1 MMDNNNLKKHIS
13 GQFNSE
19 LEGVLNQVL
28 VMGGL
33 VEQQLTD
40 AITAIHKQDLD
51 MARQIVANDHKVNGL
66 EVQIDEDC
74 TRIIAKRQ
82 PAASDLRLVLAIIK
96 TITDLERIGDVA
108 KRIGMMLLDNAD
120 KKQPPLVSME
130 NMGRRTVKMLHESLD
145 AFARMDVEAAIEVHK
160 EDDKVDREYESIIRE
175 LMTFMMEDP
184 RSIPHVLNVLWC
196 ARSLERVGD
205 RVQHICEYIIY
216 FVKGK
221 DVRHTSDKD
230 IHSMLDSDS

>member
-1 MMDNNNLKKHIS
+1 MDKLNLNKHIS
-13 GQFNSE
+13 GQFNAE

-40 AITAIHKQDLD
+40 AITAIHEQDMA
-51 MARQIVANDHKVNGL
+51 MARQIVANDHKVNAL
-66 EVQIDEDC
+66 EVQIDEEC

-108 KRIGMMLLDNAD
+108 KRIGMMLLDNAN

-130 NMGRRTVKMLHESLD
+130 NMGRRTVRMLHEVLD

-221 DVRHTSDKD
+221 DVRHTSDED
-230 IHSMLDSDS
+230 IRSMLD

>member
-1 MMDNNNLKKHIS
+1 MNNHNLKKHIS
-13 GQFNSE
+13 GQFNAE
-19 LEGVLNQVL
+19 LEEVLNQVL

-40 AITAIHKQDLD
+40 AITAIHKQDVDL
-51 MARQIVANDHKVNGL
+51 ARLIVTNDSQVNAL
-66 EVQIDEDC
+66 EVDIDEDC

-108 KRIGMMLLDNAD
+108 KRIGMMVVDNAN

-130 NMGRRTVKMLHESLD
+130 NMGRRAVKMLHDVLD

-160 EDDKVDREYESIIRE
+160 EDAKVDREYESIIRE

-221 DVRHTSDKD
+221 DVRHRSDED
-230 IHSMLDSDS
+230 IHSMLDR

>member
-1 MMDNNNLKKHIS
+1 MDKINLKKHIS
-13 GQFNSE
+13 GQFNVE

-33 VEQQLTD
+33 VEQQLSD
-40 AITAIHKQDLD
+40 AITAIHEQDMD
-51 MARQIVANDHKVNGL
+51 MARQIVANDHKVNAL
-66 EVQIDEDC
+66 EVQIDEEC

-108 KRIGMMLLDNAD
+108 KRIGMMLLDNAN

-130 NMGRRTVKMLHESLD
+130 NMGRRTVKMLHEALD

-221 DVRHTSDKD
+221 DVRHTSDED
-230 IHSMLDSDS
+230 IHNMLGR

>member
-1 MMDNNNLKKHIS
+1 MDKINLKKHIS
-13 GQFNSE
+13 GQFNVE

-33 VEQQLTD
+33 VEQQLAD
-40 AITAIHKQDLD
+40 AITAIHEQDMD
-51 MARQIVANDHKVNGL
+51 MARQIVANDHKVNAL
-66 EVQIDEDC
+66 EVQIDEEC

-108 KRIGMMLLDNAD
+108 KRIGMMLLDNAN

-130 NMGRRTVKMLHESLD
+130 NMGRRTVKMLHEALD

-184 RSIPHVLNVLWC
+184 RTIPHVLNVLWC

-221 DVRHTSDKD
+221 DVRHISDED
-230 IHSMLDSDS
+230 IHNMLDR

>member
-1 MMDNNNLKKHIS
+1 MDNNNLKKHIS
-13 GQFNSE
+13 GQFNTE

-40 AITAIHKQDLD
+40 AITAIHKQDLE
-51 MARQIVANDHKVNGL
+51 MARQIVAKDHKVNGL

-130 NMGRRTVKMLHESLD
+130 NMGRRTVKMLHDSLD

-160 EDDKVDREYESIIRE
+160 EDARVDREYESIIRE

-221 DVRHTSDKD
+221 DVRHTSDED
-230 IHSMLDSDS
+230 IHSMLDR